1 MMPITDSLL
10 FLIKQW
16 FWADNLTLKGENVD
30 WLQVLEL
37 ARQQSVL
44 PIVSEVVFSH
54 QCYAERILPDYL
66 EKLRKSIVKNVGT
79 VTILNNTLLKC
90 ICAFREAGIEP
101 VLLKGQGLAQYYP
114 KPSCRQSGD
123 IDLYVVPED
132 FDKAVQVLLT
142 LSDKPD
148 SPHQTRK
155 HIEIK
160 IGNVIIELHRK
171 CATHPLPRYD
181 SLLQTYTSEGLV
193 NDYSAVN
200 IGGISIRTPSNTF
213 NAFYVF
219 YHLWRHF
226 LTEGVGLRQLC
237 DLMMLLHCRKDY
249 IDVSCLEEML
259 VSLNLMKPWKVFGCV
274 LVDCLGMPSSEYPF
288 YDNSYSVP
296 ARRVLNRILIEG
308 NFGHERSYYKSRKKS
323 YIWMKLHAFWCHFSR
338 YFCVALIFPSH
349 AISQFW
355 YIASTGL
362 KAVFSDLFIKK

>member
-1 MMPITDSLL
+1 MNHNTVFFNILKSSLWGTAIVVPQESDEWGKV
-10 FLIKQW
+10 F
-16 FWADNLTLKGENVD
+16 A
-30 WLQVLEL
+30 L
-37 ARQQSVL
+37 AKAQSVL
-44 PIVSEVVFSH
+44 GLVANAVLSDAEV
-54 QCYAERILPDYL
+54 ARRIPDDMQKRL
-66 EKLRKSIVKNVGT
+66 KAFVMSSVGMTTRLNQVLLRCID
-79 VTILNNTLLKC
+79 IL
-90 ICAFREAGIEP
+90 REAGIEP

-160 IGNVIIELHRK
+160 IGNVIIELHRI

-181 SLLQTYTSEGLV
+181 SLLQTYTSDGLV

-200 IGGISIRTPSNTF
+200 IGGLSIRTPSNTF

-237 DLMMLLHCRKDY
+237 DLMMLLHSRKDY
-249 IDVSCLEEML
+249 IDVSCLDEML

-274 LVDCLGMPSSEYPF
+274 LVDSLGMPSSEYPF

-296 ARRVLNRILIEG
+296 ARKVLNRILIEG

-323 YIWMKLHAFWCHFSR
+323 YIWMKLHAFWCHLSR